1 LTLKG
6 ETNEVGTYE
15 CRWNN
20 SKGETR
26 HRQFAVNVNFFDEAE
41 NGINFIIISVTAT
54 IIGLLLIGMGIS
66 IKFNLDKVKYP
77 LKRQNADQFA
87 IFKLNFYKEK

>member
-1 LTLKG
+1 MLKG
-6 ETNEVGTYE
+6 KTNEVGTYE
-15 CRWNN
+15 CLWKN
-20 SKGETR
+20 SRGETK
-26 HRQFAVNVNFFDEAE
+26 HRQFDVSVKFFDDKTD
-41 NGINFIIISVTAT
+41 IIISAT
-54 IIGLLLIGMGIS
+54 VIGLLLIGMGIS